1 MAHFINIFANSQT
14 FGSVF
19 IEGLFN
25 GLALGSVFALMALG
39 YSMVYG
45 IVKMINFAHSEFI
58 TIGAFVAFFLIEVLH
73 ASGVPYSFL
82 MVLISIIAA
91 ILVCVIIAV
100 LTERFAYRP
109 LRQKG
114 SSRITALITAI
125 GVSYIIN
132 GVLNVINS
140 EQMEFHQFFDNTT
153 ASIIAIV
160 VTAVLL
166 VLLTLFVKKT
176 KIGIAMRA
184 VSENESAAKLM
195 GINNNFIIAL
205 TFILGSSLAA
215 IGVVIY
221 LLRYPFFNFTLGSST
236 IGLYPFVAAV
246 IGGIGSLPGAVVGG
260 FLIGILK
267 QLAVVFGI
275 SAWTDAI
282 VYGIFVVI
290 LLFKPAG
297 LLGKDTR
304 EKV

>member
-14 FGSVF
+14 FGNVF

-176 KIGIAMRA
+176 KIGIA
-184 VSENESAAKLM
+184 
-195 GINNNFIIAL
+195 L